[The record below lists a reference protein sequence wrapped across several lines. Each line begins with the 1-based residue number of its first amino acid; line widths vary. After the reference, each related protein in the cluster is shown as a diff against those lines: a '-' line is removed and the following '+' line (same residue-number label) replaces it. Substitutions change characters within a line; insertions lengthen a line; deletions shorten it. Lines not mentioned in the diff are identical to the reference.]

1 MVDSIQAPRPRLPG
15 PPTELRTDVVAG
27 TSTDTEPSSATRR
40 KNALANAL
48 FGPSDSEQSLASSSQ
63 PVDSLIAVPGGL
75 SVEQPPQIDSSVSSR
90 SFRETLSPSSPSV
103 NAGVS
108 PTSATEQ
115 RDKEKRQELA
125 KEVQRKAEAAMA
137 QLKKVPSSTKVNEV
151 PSSYRKRIDPSQIS
165 GPKLVSAS
173 TSVDTIPVRSPSA
186 ASGQLPA
193 GQNTSSK
200 LGSRF
205 KKIRGS
211 LRAKP
216 TLPLGDGSTPHH
228 FDQTS
233 SADRSL
239 AGTPDGPPPL
249 SATEPTR
256 AKVVPP
262 PLPAT
267 AGPSLKGF
275 VSRFLK
281 PRSGDTSDHER
292 RRQVPTS
299 ASPASPSY
307 FAHQQTERHLEVG
320 NPRQVIRSAPPEN
333 KSFRP
338 HTPVSPE
345 SPTSPAPPAPPS
357 VHHDGDADKARGAD
371 DNALKQFIDAA
382 NNLGLDQ
389 AALTEFLNRST
400 SISSKRLTAQSSKH
414 MSTMSS
420 DKIGNDKS
428 NPTLAEPAPV
438 LAASDLHHDVGQSSP
453 RPSGEFV
460 GKAPVRRPVTRKPD
474 ANAAVVR
481 RTLIFPSEAKQ
492 STLELGTGLRKSSS
506 TRRRRSASAAS
517 VHSSSLHDR
526 VPTPPPP
533 KSPTGRRFSSEQS
546 PPLPLIPNSL
556 LSQTEAVSNLPQS
569 APAVPLE
576 KSNSAYDSL

>member
-1 MVDSIQAPRPRLPG
+1 VVDSIQAPRPRLPS

-27 TSTDTEPSSATRR
+27 TPADTEPSSATRR
-40 KNALANAL
+40 KNALARAL
-48 FGPSDSEQSLASSSQ
+48 FGASDSEQSLTSPSPQ
-63 PVDSLIAVPGGL
+63 PMDGSIAGSGGL
-75 SVEQPPQIDSSVSSR
+75 SVELPPQIESSVSSR
-90 SFRETLSPSSPSV
+90 SLRETLSPSFPSV

-108 PTSATEQ
+108 SPSAAGQ
-115 RDKEKRQELA
+115 RDKDNRQELA

-137 QLKKVPSSTKVNEV
+137 QLKKVPSSTKVNEG
-151 PSSYRKRIDPSQIS
+151 SNRKRIDPSQIS

-173 TSVDTIPVRSPSA
+173 TSVDTFPVRSPSA

-193 GQNTSSK
+193 GQTSSSK

-205 KKIRGS
+205 KKLRGS
-211 LRAKP
+211 LRSKP
-216 TLPLGDGSTPHH
+216 TLPLGDGSTLHP

-239 AGTPDGPPPL
+239 AGTPDGPPPF

-256 AKVVPP
+256 SKVMPQP
-262 PLPAT
+262 HPAT

-281 PRSGDTSDHER
+281 PRSGDTPEHER
-292 RRQVPTS
+292 RKQTPTS
-299 ASPASPSY
+299 SSPATPLY
-307 FAHQQTERHLEVG
+307 FAHQQAERHPEVG
-320 NPRQVIRSAPPEN
+320 NRRQIIRSAPSDN

-345 SPTSPAPPAPPS
+345 SPLPNPPPSAPPAPPS
-357 VHHDGDADKARGAD
+357 VHHDAGTARDVD

-389 AALTEFLNRST
+389 TALTEFLNRST
-400 SISSKRLTAQSSKH
+400 SISSRRLTAHSSKH
-414 MSTMSS
+414 MSTAS
-420 DKIGNDKS
+420 IGHDKS
-428 NPTLAEPAPV
+428 NPTLVEPVPL
-438 LAASDLHHDVGQSSP
+438 LAASDRVGQPSP

-460 GKAPVRRPVTRKPD
+460 GKAPVRRPLARKPD
-474 ANAAVVR
+474 ANAAIVR

-492 STLELGTGLRKSSS
+492 STLDPGTALRKSSS
-506 TRRRRSASAAS
+506 TRRRRSASATS
-517 VHSSSLHDR
+517 MHSNRSLHDR
-526 VPTPPPP
+526 APTPPPP
-533 KSPTGRRFSSEQS
+533 KTGRRFSSEQS
-546 PPLPLIPNSL
+546 PPLPHIPNSL
-556 LSQTEAVSNLPQS
+556 LSQTEAVSNVSQS
-569 APAVPLE
+569 SSAIPLE